1 MDQDSSTL
9 PEALD
14 SQKPSVSYVVEPA
27 KAWPAINL
35 KELWSYRNLAY
46 FLAWRDIKLQFK
58 QTVLGAAWA
67 ILQPLSLALV
77 FSFVF
82 SFLFTMESIKV
93 PYLVFFFSGMVPWT
107 LFSQSLNSSA
117 NSIVGDSAL
126 IQKVYFPR
134 LLLPFASALPALVD
148 FLFAF
153 VVLLGMGLFYG
164 LIPGFRILLIPFLVI
179 LCLVNSVGV
188 GLWFCALNVKY
199 RDARYLLPLTQTIW
213 MYLTPVFYPFS
224 MLPPKYQF
232 LFSFNP
238 MVGVVEG
245 FRWCLYDTQALPV
258 GFLVTSSLT
267 AITVF
272 ILGAFYFRRCEET
285 FADEL

>member
-1 MDQDSSTL
+1 MSQELSAQSEPSDSKFS
-9 PEALD
+9 
-14 SQKPSVSYVVEPA
+14 SVSYTVEPA
-27 KAWPAINL
+27 KAWPGLNF

-58 QTVLGAAWA
+58 QTILGAAWA
-67 ILQPLSLALV
+67 IIQPFSLALV

-82 SFLFTMESIKV
+82 GFLFQMEAPGV

-126 IQKVYFPR
+126 IQKIYFPR
-134 LLLPFASALPALVD
+134 LLIPFASALPAIVD

-153 VVLLGMGLFYG
+153 VILIGMGLFYG
-164 LIPGFRILLIPFLVI
+164 LVPGFRVLLIPFLVL
-179 LCLVNSVGV
+179 LCLVIAIGV

-213 MYLTPVFYPFS
+213 MYLTPVFYPLS
-224 MLPPKYQF
+224 MLPEEYRF

-245 FRWCLYDTQALPV
+245 FRWCLYDTEALPL
-258 GFLVTSSLT
+258 GFLVVSSVTALT
-267 AITVF
+267 VL